1 MKTKLRAEAKNNFE
15 NDSFKLMNNAVFG
28 KTMENLRKHRDI
40 KLVTTDK
47 RRNQL
52 VSEPNYNKMVFRRF
66 DSNWTEENKNKNE
79 EASIIMLVN
88 IRN

>member
-1 MKTKLRAEAKNNFE
+1 M
-15 NDSFKLMNNAVFG
+15 G
-28 KTMENLRKHRDI
+28 HLRKHRDI

>member
-1 MKTKLRAEAKNNFE
+1 M
-15 NDSFKLMNNAVFG
+15 G
-28 KTMENLRKHRDI
+28 HLRKHRDI
-40 KLVTTDK
+40 KLVTADK

>member
-1 MKTKLRAEAKNNFE
+1 MGHLRE
-15 NDSFKLMNNAVFG
+15 
-28 KTMENLRKHRDI
+28 HRDI

>member
-1 MKTKLRAEAKNNFE
+1 M
-15 NDSFKLMNNAVFG
+15 G
-28 KTMENLRKHRDI
+28 HLRKHRDI

-52 VSEPNYNKMVFRRF
+52 VSEPNHNKMVFRRF